1 MDGIIL
7 VGSILL
13 AFGAMALVPGLF
25 AVLPFVLFGM
35 ALVGWIPFAAAF
47 LILADGDPASQKVT
61 KVCLAIVVV
70 WAGGL
75 GVTWWQERKASS
87 LLRRPEE
94 GRTWAPSRRIA
105 H

>member
-1 MDGIIL
+1 MDGIII

-13 AFGAMALVPGLF
+13 AFGAMALVPVLF
-25 AVLPFVLFGM
+25 AVLPFVLFGGM
-35 ALVGWIPFAAAF
+35 LVGWMPFAAAF
-47 LILADGDPASQKVT
+47 LILADGDLASQKVA
-61 KVCLAIVVV
+61 KVGLAIVVV